1 MTVMGIAELILP
13 HSLLPGQHFRQKVGS
28 QVEFQAKNLCL
39 YDARVLVDID
49 FLATL
54 FTSLFA
60 PSYDA
65 RFSIL
70 RRYGHSMSDKSTSFG
85 KLEYELVARLVH
97 FSRDKIL
104 EYPKLDTPVWTF
116 VVVYRVVRNIKHF
129 EISSTRLFNET
140 RLSWSHRYDLKSIWQ
155 GI

>member
-1 MTVMGIAELILP
+1 MAVMGIAELILSR
-13 HSLLPGQHFRQKVGS
+13 SLLPGQHFGRKVGS
-28 QVEFQAKNLCL
+28 QAEFQAENLCL
-39 YDARVLVDID
+39 YDARILVDID

-85 KLEYELVARLVH
+85 ELEYELVVRLVH
-97 FSRDKIL
+97 AFRAMKFSNI
-104 EYPKLDTPVWTF
+104 
-116 VVVYRVVRNIKHF
+116 RN
-129 EISSTRLFNET
+129 
-140 RLSWSHRYDLKSIWQ
+140 
-155 GI
+155 